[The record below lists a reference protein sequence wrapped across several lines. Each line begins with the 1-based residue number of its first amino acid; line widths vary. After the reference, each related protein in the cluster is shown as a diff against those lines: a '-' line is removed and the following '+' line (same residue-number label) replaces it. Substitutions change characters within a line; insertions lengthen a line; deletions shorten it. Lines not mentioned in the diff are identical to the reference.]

1 MWKVR
6 LSSVTPKHPQIDAQ
20 HVNRGAL
27 MRQVIL
33 GVTRKPG
40 FGRCDASL
48 LKSDPGIYS
57 ESL

>member
-33 GVTRKPG
+33 ALPG
-40 FGRCDASL
+40 SRAS
-48 LKSDPGIYS
+48 GGAMHRY
-57 ESL
+57 